1 MKAIRHTVAAAA
13 LAAFAALGVNAQAPA
28 GTRPAASAPAS
39 TPRPAAPAA
48 ATQATIAEGKF
59 AVVDTDAFQDP
70 KEGIARLVN
79 AAATVDREFKPR
91 RDEIQQLQT
100 RYEALGKQIQDTQ
113 KVADPKALQNLVDQ
127 AETLKNDIER
137 KQQDGQ
143 RAIQKRWAELSGPIF
158 TDINNALRAYAQ
170 ARGASVV
177 FDLSKMEGVVMIVN
191 PNGIDLTAGF
201 IADYNQRNPAS
212 TAAAAPATPGRP

>member
-1 MKAIRHTVAAAA
+1 MKAIRNILAASA
-13 LAAFAALGVNAQAPA
+13 LAAFAALSASAQ
-28 GTRPAASAPAS
+28 TPAAGRTPTPQ

-48 ATQATIAEGKF
+48 GSQGSAIAEGKF
-59 AVVDTDAFQDP
+59 AIVDTDAFQDP

-100 RYEALGKQIQDTQ
+100 RYEGLAKQIQDTQ
-113 KVADPKALQNLVDQ
+113 KVADQKALQTLADQ
-127 AETLKNDIER
+127 AETLKSDIER

-143 RAIQKRWAELSGPIF
+143 RAIQKRWSELSGPIF

-170 ARGASVV
+170 ARGISVV
-177 FDLSKMEGVVMIVN
+177 FDLSKMEGVVMVVN
-191 PNGIDLTAGF
+191 PNGIDITAGF

-212 TAAAAPATPGRP
+212 TASTAAPGNQ

>member
-1 MKAIRHTVAAAA
+1 MKAIRNILAASA
-13 LAAFAALGVNAQAPA
+13 LAAFAALGANAQAPA
-28 GTRPAASAPAS
+28 GRTATPAPSTQ
-39 TPRPAAPAA
+39 TPRPTAPAGSQGSA
-48 ATQATIAEGKF
+48 IAEGKF
-59 AVVDTDAFQDP
+59 AIVDTDAFQDP

-100 RYEALGKQIQDTQ
+100 RYEGLAKQIQDTQ
-113 KVADPKALQNLVDQ
+113 KVADQKALAGLAEQ

-143 RAIQKRWAELSGPIF
+143 RAIQKRWADLSGPIF

-170 ARGASVV
+170 ARGISVV
-177 FDLSKMEGVVMIVN
+177 FDLSKMEGVVMVVN
-191 PNGIDLTAGF
+191 PNGIDITAGF
-201 IADYNQRNPAS
+201 IAEYNQRNPAS
-212 TAAAAPATPGRP
+212 TASTAAPGNQ

>member
-1 MKAIRHTVAAAA
+1 MKAIRNTLAAAA
-13 LAAFAALGVNAQAPA
+13 LAALAALGANAQAPA
-28 GTRPAASAPAS
+28 GGRAAAPAA
-39 TPRPAAPAA
+39 TPRPAAAA
-48 ATQATIAEGKF
+48 AAQGSTIAEGKF
-59 AVVDTDAFQDP
+59 AIVDTDAFQDP
-70 KEGIARLVN
+70 KEGIARLVS
-79 AAATVDREFKPR
+79 AAAVVDREFKPR

-100 RYEALGKQIQDTQ
+100 RYEALAKQIQDTQ
-113 KVADPKALQNLVDQ
+113 KVADQKALTALADQ

-143 RAIQKRWAELSGPIF
+143 RAIQKRWQELSGPIF

-170 ARGASVV
+170 ARGISVV

-201 IADYNQRNPAS
+201 IAEYNQRNPA
-212 TAAAAPATPGRP
+212 TAAAAAPATTGRP

>member
-1 MKAIRHTVAAAA
+1 MKSIRNTFAAAA
-13 LAAFAALGVNAQAPA
+13 LLTFAALGANAQAPA
-28 GTRPAASAPAS
+28 GGRTATPAPA
-39 TPRPAAPAA
+39 TPRPAATAPAQGGGA
-48 ATQATIAEGKF
+48 IAEGKF

-70 KEGIARLVN
+70 KEGIARLVS

-113 KVADPKALQNLVDQ
+113 KVADPKALQTLVDQ

-143 RAIQKRWAELSGPIF
+143 RAIQKRWQELSGPIF

-170 ARGASVV
+170 ARGVSVV
-177 FDLSKMEGVVMIVN
+177 FDLSKMEGVVMVVN
-191 PNGIDLTAGF
+191 PQGIDLTAGF
-201 IADYNQRNPAS
+201 IAEYNQRNPAT
-212 TAAAAPATPGRP
+212 TAAAGGAPARP

>member
-13 LAAFAALGVNAQAPA
+13 LAAFAAVGVNAQAPA
-28 GTRPAASAPAS
+28 GGRTATPAPA
-39 TPRPAAPAA
+39 TPRPAAPAGQ
-48 ATQATIAEGKF
+48 TTIAEGKF

-113 KVADPKALQNLVDQ
+113 KVADPKALQNLVEQ

-143 RAIQKRWAELSGPIF
+143 RAIQKRWSELSGPIF

-170 ARGASVV
+170 SRGVSVV

-191 PNGIDLTAGF
+191 PSGIDLTAGF
-201 IADYNQRNPAS
+201 IAEYNQRNPAS
-212 TAAAAPATPGRP
+212 TAATAPATPGRP

>member
-1 MKAIRHTVAAAA
+1 MKAIRYTVAAAA
-13 LAAFAALGVNAQAPA
+13 LVAFAALGVNAQAPA
-28 GTRPAASAPAS
+28 GTRPATPAPAAS
-39 TPRPAAPAA
+39 RPAAPAA
-48 ATQATIAEGKF
+48 QTTIAEGKF

-79 AAATVDREFKPR
+79 AASTVDREFKPR

-100 RYEALGKQIQDTQ
+100 RYEALGKQIQETQ
-113 KVADPKALQNLVDQ
+113 KVADPKALQNLVEQ
-127 AETLKNDIER
+127 AETMKNDIER

-143 RAIQKRWAELSGPIF
+143 RAIQKRWQELSGPIF

-170 ARGASVV
+170 ARGVSVV
-177 FDLSKMEGVVMIVN
+177 FDLSKMEGVVMVVN

-212 TAAAAPATPGRP
+212 TAAATPGRP

>member
-13 LAAFAALGVNAQAPA
+13 LAVFAALGVNAQAPA
-28 GTRPAASAPAS
+28 GGRTATPATA
-39 TPRPAAPAA
+39 TPRPAAPAGGQSA
-48 ATQATIAEGKF
+48 IAEGKF

-70 KEGIARLVN
+70 KEGIARLVS

-113 KVADPKALQNLVDQ
+113 KVSDPNALRNLAEQ
-127 AETLKNDIER
+127 AETLKSDIER

-170 ARGASVV
+170 ARGISVV
-177 FDLSKMEGVVMIVN
+177 FDLSKMEGVVMVVN
-191 PNGIDLTAGF
+191 PQGIDLTAGF

-212 TAAAAPATPGRP
+212 TAAAGGGTPGRP

>member
-1 MKAIRHTVAAAA
+1 MKAIRQTVAAAA

-28 GTRPAASAPAS
+28 GTRPATSAPAS
-39 TPRPAAPAA
+39 TPRPAAPA

-79 AAATVDREFKPR
+79 AAGTVDREFKPR

-113 KVADPKALQNLVDQ
+113 KVADPKALQNLVEQ

-170 ARGASVV
+170 ARGVSVV

-212 TAAAAPATPGRP
+212 TAAATPGRP

>member
-1 MKAIRHTVAAAA
+1 MKAIRNILTASA
-13 LAAFAALGVNAQAPA
+13 LAAFAALSANAQAPA
-28 GTRPAASAPAS
+28 GGRT
-39 TPRPAAPAA
+39 AAPAA
-48 ATQATIAEGKF
+48 QTPRPTAPAAGAQGSAIAEGKF
-59 AVVDTDAFQDP
+59 AIVDTDAFQDP
-70 KEGIARLVN
+70 KEGIARLVG

-91 RDEIQQLQT
+91 RDEIQQLQA

-113 KVADPKALQNLVDQ
+113 KVADQKALQGLADQ
-127 AETLKNDIER
+127 AETLKSDIER

-170 ARGASVV
+170 ARGISVV
-177 FDLSKMEGVVMIVN
+177 FDLSKMEGVVMVVN
-191 PNGIDLTAGF
+191 SNGIDITAGF

-212 TAAAAPATPGRP
+212 TASTVAPK

>member
-1 MKAIRHTVAAAA
+1 MKAIRNTLAAAA
-13 LAAFAALGVNAQAPA
+13 LLTFAALGANAQAPA
-28 GTRPAASAPAS
+28 GRTATPAPATPRPAASAPAQGGS
-39 TPRPAAPAA
+39 A
-48 ATQATIAEGKF
+48 IAEGKF

-70 KEGIARLVN
+70 KEGIARLVS

-113 KVADPKALQNLVDQ
+113 KVADPKALQTLVDQ
-127 AETLKNDIER
+127 AETLKSDIER

-170 ARGASVV
+170 ARGISVV

-191 PNGIDLTAGF
+191 PSGIDITAGF
-201 IADYNQRNPAS
+201 IAEYNQRNPAT
-212 TAAAAPATPGRP
+212 TAAAGAPGRP

>member
-1 MKAIRHTVAAAA
+1 MKAIRYTLAAAA
-13 LAAFAALGVNAQAPA
+13 LAFFAALGVNAQAPA
-28 GTRPAASAPAS
+28 GTRPAA
-39 TPRPAAPAA
+39 PAAGAQTA
-48 ATQATIAEGKF
+48 IAEGKF

-70 KEGIARLVN
+70 KEGIARLVS

-113 KVADPKALQNLVDQ
+113 KLADPKALQNLAEQ

-170 ARGASVV
+170 ARGISVV

-201 IADYNQRNPAS
+201 IAEYNQRNPA
-212 TAAAAPATPGRP
+212 TAAAAAPATTGRP

>member
-1 MKAIRHTVAAAA
+1 
-13 LAAFAALGVNAQAPA
+13 
-28 GTRPAASAPAS
+28 
-39 TPRPAAPAA
+39 
-48 ATQATIAEGKF
+48 
-59 AVVDTDAFQDP
+59 
-70 KEGIARLVN
+70 N

-100 RYEALGKQIQDTQ
+100 RYEGLAKQIQDTQ
-113 KVADPKALQNLVDQ
+113 KVADQNALRNLAEQ

-158 TDINNALRAYAQ
+158 TDINAALRAYAQ
-170 ARGASVV
+170 ARGISVV

-191 PNGIDLTAGF
+191 PNGIDLTPGF
-201 IADYNQRNPAS
+201 IAEYNQRNPAS
-212 TAAAAPATPGRP
+212 TAAAGGTPARP

>member
-1 MKAIRHTVAAAA
+1 MKAIRNILAASA
-13 LAAFAALGVNAQAPA
+13 LAAFAALSANAQAPA
-28 GTRPAASAPAS
+28 GGRTTAPATQ
-39 TPRPAAPAA
+39 TPRPTAPAGPQGSA
-48 ATQATIAEGKF
+48 IAEGKF
-59 AVVDTDAFQDP
+59 AIVDTDAFQDP
-70 KEGIARLVN
+70 KEGIARLVG

-91 RDEIQQLQT
+91 RDEIQQLQA

-113 KVADPKALQNLVDQ
+113 KVADQKALQGLADQ
-127 AETLKNDIER
+127 AETLKSDIER

-170 ARGASVV
+170 ARGISVV
-177 FDLSKMEGVVMIVN
+177 FDLSKMEGVVMVVN
-191 PNGIDLTAGF
+191 ANGIDITAGF

-212 TAAAAPATPGRP
+212 TASTVAPK

>member
-1 MKAIRHTVAAAA
+1 MKAIRRTFAAAA
-13 LAAFAALGVNAQAPA
+13 LFALAAVGVNAQAPA
-28 GTRPAASAPAS
+28 GGRTAAAPAS
-39 TPRPAAPAA
+39 TPRPAAAA
-48 ATQATIAEGKF
+48 PVTQATIAEGKF

-70 KEGIARLVN
+70 KEGIARLVS

-127 AETLKNDIER
+127 AETLKSDIER

-170 ARGASVV
+170 ARGISVV
-177 FDLSKMEGVVMIVN
+177 FDLSKMEGVVMVVN
-191 PNGIDLTAGF
+191 PQGIDLTAGF

>member
-1 MKAIRHTVAAAA
+1 MKAIRHTFAAAA
-13 LAAFAALGVNAQAPA
+13 LVAFAAFGVNAQAPA
-28 GTRPAASAPAS
+28 GTRPAATPA
-39 TPRPAAPAA
+39 PRPAAPAA
-48 ATQATIAEGKF
+48 GAQTTIAEGKF

-70 KEGIARLVN
+70 KEGIARLVS

-91 RDEIQQLQT
+91 RDEITQLQT

-113 KVADPKALQNLVDQ
+113 KVADPKALQTLVDQ

-170 ARGASVV
+170 ARGVSVV
-177 FDLSKMEGVVMIVN
+177 FDLSKMEGVVMVVN

-201 IADYNQRNPAS
+201 IAEYNQRNPAS
-212 TAAAAPATPGRP
+212 TASAAPATTGRP

>member
-1 MKAIRHTVAAAA
+1 TATP
-13 LAAFAALGVNAQAPA
+13 APA
-28 GTRPAASAPAS
+28 
-39 TPRPAAPAA
+39 TPRPAAP

-59 AVVDTDAFQDP
+59 AIVDTDAFQDP
-70 KEGIARLVN
+70 KEGIARLVS

-91 RDEIQQLQT
+91 RDEITQLQT

-113 KVADPKALQNLVDQ
+113 KVADPKALQNLVEQ

-143 RAIQKRWAELSGPIF
+143 RAIQKRWQELSGPIF

-170 ARGASVV
+170 ARGISVV
-177 FDLSKMEGVVMIVN
+177 FDLSKMEGVVMVVN
-191 PNGIDLTAGF
+191 PQGIDITAGF
-201 IADYNQRNPAS
+201 IAEYNQRNPAS
-212 TAAAAPATPGRP
+212 TASTAAPGNQ